1 MARKR
6 LFEEIEELDKIQNP
20 TSNVTIHGIVTS
32 LSPIKKGRSS
42 NYFDGSLS
50 DGSAKIRLIGFN
62 SSQQKTMKQLME
74 NKEAVQ
80 LQDCEIKQARRGD
93 KMEVMLKGSTQV
105 LKSPKKFDVSNLD
118 FKDDGPVSI
127 SLAHIDSYNIF
138 DRVTVN
144 VKILSCADPISVS
157 GGKRK
162 QDLKVADNSAACKVV
177 LWEEHIGS
185 LAENASCTLYNF
197 VVREYAG
204 VKFLSMAKDGSEIRP
219 ISDIGEV
226 TQGDGEDD
234 ETMNN
239 AVIVA
244 VLQLD
249 GYRSCLR
256 CKARVEPTSPPLG
269 QVLESGLCHASKIRC
284 MSRAYLDKA
293 VVLS

>member
-1 MARKR
+1 M
-6 LFEEIEELDKIQNP
+6 
-20 TSNVTIHGIVTS
+20 
-32 LSPIKKGRSS
+32 
-42 NYFDGSLS
+42 
-50 DGSAKIRLIGFN
+50 
-62 SSQQKTMKQLME
+62 
-74 NKEAVQ
+74 
-80 LQDCEIKQARRGD
+80 
-93 KMEVMLKGSTQV
+93 
-105 LKSPKKFDVSNLD
+105 SNLD

-162 QDLKVADNSAACKVV
+162 QDLKVADNSAACKVI

-204 VKFLSMAKDGSEIRP
+204 VKFLSMAKDGSEICP

-226 TQGDGEDD
+226 TQGDGEKD

-249 GYRSCLR
+249 AYCSCLR
-256 CKARVEPTSPPLG
+256 CKARVEPSSPPLG
-269 QVLESGLCHASKIRC
+269 RCSKVDCAMLQRYDVCPEHTSTKLLCSVDSN
-284 MSRAYLDKA
+284 MQ
-293 VVLS
+293 